1 MHLQRVEEAETKPSL
16 AASPAQQKPES
27 RRPAGQAGGLSL

>member
-16 AASPAQQKPES
+16 AASPAQQKS
-27 RRPAGQAGGLSL
+27 RAGLLGRQEV